1 MTKNAVM
8 KCKLIINRFSCF
20 LVTSSANPL
29 GIVYL
34 EAYIFSDSSVTV
46 VYEGILS
53 KSYKSTGGEDLKP
66 VSCLS
71 PLQSVNSSA
80 CLWYSLYN

>member
-1 MTKNAVM
+1 MTKNATM
-8 KCKLIINRFSCF
+8 KFKLIINRCLCF

-29 GIVYL
+29 ATVDL
-34 EAYIFSDSSVTV
+34 DAYIFYDSYVIV
-46 VYEGILS
+46 VYEGHS
-53 KSYKSTGGEDLKP
+53 CKSSVNEDLKP
-66 VSCLS
+66 VFCLS